1 MSSLKMNRWVK
12 IETIKPNHSNI
23 NIVGKIISVKN
34 KRNKTLIVIGDETG
48 VVEAFLDPNER
59 LV

>member
-1 MSSLKMNRWVK
+1 MNRWVK